1 MGKLDGRVAIVTG
14 AASGIGRGIAESFA
28 EEGAAVA
35 VADRNEQGAR
45 EVADGIA
52 ARGGRAIAVHVD
64 VTDEALVAAM
74 VERVLTDLGGIDVL
88 RSEEHTSEL
97 QSLTNLVCRL
107 LLEKKNTKNKL
118 IT

>member
-1 MGKLDGRVAIVTG
+1 MGKLAGRVAIVT
-14 AASGIGRGIAESFA
+14 AAAIGIGRGIAESFA

-88 RSEEHTSEL
+88 VNNAGIDTVST
-97 QSLTNLVCRL
+97 LVEMPL
-107 LLEKKNTKNKL
+107 A
-118 IT
+118 